1 MNEVKFNS
9 QICTSVEQSKRL
21 LKLRL
26 NPETADMCWFNDMEK
41 PCCASYKHF
50 VDRAQDMKWTIYPA
64 WSLHR
69 LMMLG
74 NLVNIGIPIIENAY
88 DACIRLIEEQIRF
101 GMFNEEYLNQ

>member
-1 MNEVKFNS
+1 MKEFNS
-9 QICTSVEQSKRL
+9 KVCTSAEQSQRL
-21 LKLRL
+21 LELGLK
-26 NPETADMCWFNDMEK
+26 PETADMYLFNNMGIHTEGVVGGIENNATLAFRERK
-41 PCCASYKHF
+41 
-50 VDRAQDMKWTIYPA
+50 IPA

-74 NLVNIGIPIIENAY
+74 NLVNIGFHIIENAY